1 MKRVII
7 WAAALCLGIGIFA
20 GALAAHAQ
28 GTTSEQPHHMHRDHM
43 WKQLAPYKDKLHE
56 KNRLKAEYY
65 GLKKEAVMK
74 KDTLLQ
80 LHTKSNKPGSWH
92 KNPKMKQHH
101 QSMKK
106 LHMEMK
112 SLKNQEKAEKKSLRA
127 ALKAKDKAKISSHL
141 DQMLL
146 IQKQINQKLAERNKM
161 LDTMIQE
168 MKK

>member
-1 MKRVII
+1 MKRVIML
-7 WAAALCLGIGIFA
+7 AAAFCFGIGIFA

-28 GTTSEQPHHMHRDHM
+28 GTNSKQPHHMHRDHM

-56 KNRLKAEYY
+56 KNQLKAEYY
-65 GLKKEAVMK
+65 GLKKEALLK

-80 LHTKSNKPGSWH
+80 LHSGNQPGSWH
-92 KNPKMKQHH
+92 KNPKMKQYH
-101 QSMKK
+101 QSMRK

-112 SLKNQEKAEKKSLRA
+112 SLKDKEKAEKKNLKA
-127 ALKAKDKAKISSHL
+127 ALKAKDKAKIGSHL

-146 IQKQINQKLAERNKM
+146 IQKQINHKLAERNKM
-161 LDTMIQE
+161 LDTMIKE